1 MKLPFA
7 TLVVVGALAAV
18 VAATS
23 TTFAARLSPET
34 RSDAALLRLPPATP
48 AGQTVLYG
56 HVRALGRK
64 GGRDVLQFDPAWWL
78 QGAAA
83 KYAAV
88 ADKAISANQDVPND
102 YYIVEE
108 GHRLLTF
115 VVAASAKVTVLTRG
129 GSGMT
134 TTTIALPEFAQL
146 LKGKNPK
153 KRRLVAPLRGFGKAF
168 GFWIRTRSKDPNA
181 VRSLDQQYQP

>member
-1 MKLPFA
+1 MKRSFA
-7 TLVVVGALAAV
+7 SGVAIGALAAGI
-18 VAATS
+18 AAS
-23 TTFAARLSPET
+23 SATFAAGVSPEA

-48 AGQTVLYG
+48 AGQSALYG

-64 GGRDVLQFDPAWWL
+64 GGRDVIQFDPAWWL

-88 ADKAISANQDVPND
+88 ADKAISPKQSVPND

-115 VVAASAKVTVLTRG
+115 VVAASAKITVLTKG

>member
-1 MKLPFA
+1 MKLSFV
-7 TLVVVGALAAV
+7 TLVVVGT
-18 VAATS
+18 VATLVSASS
-23 TTFAARLSPET
+23 TTFAARLFPT
-34 RSDAALLRLPPATP
+34 ARTNAAALRLPPATP

-56 HVRALGRK
+56 HVRSLGRK
-64 GGRDVLQFDPAWWL
+64 GGRDVLLFDPAWWL

-83 KYAAV
+83 KNAAV
-88 ADKAISANQDVPND
+88 ADKAITPKQPVPND

-115 VVAASAKVTVLTRG
+115 VVAASAKVTILTRG
-129 GSGMT
+129 GSGV
-134 TTTIALPEFAQL
+134 TTIGLPEFTQL

-153 KRRLVAPLRGFGKAF
+153 QRRLVAPLRSFGKAF
-168 GFWIRTRSKDPNA
+168 GFWIRTRSKYPNA